1 MPTEITSGNEVASK
15 PSYGVTFGKKVSDG
29 NYGGDDFSVWVSAD
43 VDASATETQK
53 YDALNAAANI
63 AKALVYD
70 HFQIEAALDGVGVM
84 RAAVARVERAFPNTQ
99 IVDGNGQPAPV
110 ANAQAIGV
118 RVKGSQHGELPSWL
132 LEAAGKDGV
141 SEVYDNRGD
150 LSDPAKSK
158 RPHFKSTTGGT
169 DAKAYWPP
177 KGR

>member
-1 MPTEITSGNEVASK
+1 MSTEITQDSK

-29 NYGGDDFSVWVSAD
+29 AYGGDDFSVWVSAD
-43 VDASATETQK
+43 VDASATETEK

-84 RAAVARVERAFPNTQ
+84 RAAVARVERAFPGTTSVPSTGSFDQ
-99 IVDGNGQPAPV
+99 GG
-110 ANAQAIGV
+110 AIV
-118 RVKGSQHGELPSWL
+118 RVRGQQHGELPSWL

-141 SEVYDNRGD
+141 TEVYDNRGD
-150 LSDPAKSK
+150 LSDPAKAK

-169 DAKAYWPP
+169 EAKAYWPP